1 MRIITGRYK
10 GRNLFSV
17 EGRTTRPTTAYNRAM
32 IFSVYS
38 DYEGKR
44 VLDLFAG
51 TGSFG
56 LEALSR
62 GAVWVDL
69 VEFATP
75 AVATILKNIK
85 LLGCGSECHVW
96 RKRADAFLKNAE
108 DSWDVIFLDPPYAR
122 NLLNPSL
129 DLIYERSL
137 LVQGGVVIAEHSPLE
152 PVAEIYQKLILGS
165 KAGKTSCFTLLGT
178 SEPGSQ
184 E

>member
-62 GAVWVDL
+62 GAVWADL

-75 AVATILKNIK
+75 AVATILRNIN
-85 LLGCGSECHVW
+85 LLGCGSDCHVW
-96 RKRADAFLKNAE
+96 RKRADAFLKSSE
-108 DSWDVIFLDPPYAR
+108 DSWDVIFLDPPYAKK
-122 NLLNPSL
+122 LLNPSL
-129 DLIYERSL
+129 DLIFERSL
-137 LVQGGVVIAEHSPLE
+137 LRVGGVVIAEHSPLE
-152 PVAEIYQKLILGS
+152 PVAEIYQKHILRS
-165 KAGKTSCFTLLGT
+165 KAGKTSCFTLLEAA
-178 SEPGSQ
+178 EPGSQ
-184 E
+184 G